1 MLFRNQKC
9 VLSIIVSLFIVLI
22 LQGISYAQEPNP
34 AVGDRIQALQDAIL
48 AAVPVNAAADV
59 TAAHLAAI
67 TELDLSGQEITSLPS
82 NNFNGLTG
90 LTRLDLSHNELT
102 TGVLFPRHFNSLTS
116 LTFLDLSHNELT
128 LNFQSASV
136 FQGLTELTELRLNDN
151 QLGNLNIGGNL
162 LGHLTKL
169 EVLHL
174 QNNRLVHPLGGS
186 FGSNPFTGLTKL
198 RELDLSG
205 NQLNGLDF
213 CTFRTIS
220 GPTILGQQ
228 HWKSLTYLIT
238 CWQRLGRANSPG

>member
-1 MLFRNQKC
+1 MKMLFRNQKC
-9 VLSIIVSLFIVLI
+9 VVSIVISLFIVLI

-34 AVGDRIQALQDAIL
+34 AVSDRIQALQDAIL
-48 AAVPVNAAADV
+48 EAVPNIDDAANV

-67 TELDLSGQEITSLPS
+67 TELDLSFQEITSLPS

-90 LTRLDLSHNELT
+90 LTRLDLSNNELT

-116 LTFLDLSHNELT
+116 LTFLDLSHNELR
-128 LNFQSASV
+128 LNLPSSSV

-174 QNNRLVHPLGGS
+174 QNNRLVHPLGGVV
-186 FGSNPFTGLTKL
+186 
-198 RELDLSG
+198 RE
-205 NQLNGLDF
+205 
-213 CTFRTIS
+213 
-220 GPTILGQQ
+220 
-228 HWKSLTYLIT
+228 
-238 CWQRLGRANSPG
+238 